1 MIIARIHNLFSTLT
15 KTEKRIASY
24 ILASPEKAVHMT
36 VKDLAAVCDAAPS
49 AVTRLCSSLG
59 VEGFTDLKVCLSAD
73 LANLDNKDLG
83 AFDKT
88 DSHEAIFNKV
98 FSSGVF
104 ALKNTLEMLDYNTV
118 SKVIELLSNA
128 KRILIF
134 GVGPTAPV
142 VQNVAHRF
150 SQIGLQAYA
159 YTDLLYIKDAAMNMR
174 EGEVAMGISHSG
186 KTRAIVDALRF
197 AKEAGAKTVALTS
210 FVGSL
215 VYKESDFAISVFS
228 DEESYP
234 VEAVSARIAHTC
246 VIDAIMMSLIAQ
258 NFEDFSHR
266 AEQHKKHIGDA
277 RY

>member
-1 MIIARIHNLFSTLT
+1 MVIAKIHNMFSSLT
-15 KTEKRIASY
+15 KAEKRIASY
-24 ILASPEKAVHMT
+24 IMASPQKAVHMK
-36 VKDLAAVCDAAPS
+36 VKDLAAVCDTAPS
-49 AVTRLCSSLG
+49 AVTRFCDSLG
-59 VEGFTDLKVCLSAD
+59 LEGFADLKVS
-73 LANLDNKDLG
+73 LAAELAVNEANEG
-83 AFDKT
+83 AFDKN
-88 DSHEAIFNKV
+88 DSHEAVFNKV
-98 FSSGVF
+98 FNSGVF

-150 SQIGLQAYA
+150 SGMGLQAYA

-186 KTRAIVDALRF
+186 KTRVVVDALRF
-197 AKEAGAKTVALTS
+197 AKEAGANTVAITS
-210 FVGSL
+210 FVDSL
-215 VYKESDFAISVFS
+215 VYKESDYAISVFS

-246 VIDAIMMSLIAQ
+246 VIDAIMMCLVAER
-258 NFEDFSHR
+258 FDDFSSR
-266 AEQHKKHIGDA
+266 QKQRQKIIGDI